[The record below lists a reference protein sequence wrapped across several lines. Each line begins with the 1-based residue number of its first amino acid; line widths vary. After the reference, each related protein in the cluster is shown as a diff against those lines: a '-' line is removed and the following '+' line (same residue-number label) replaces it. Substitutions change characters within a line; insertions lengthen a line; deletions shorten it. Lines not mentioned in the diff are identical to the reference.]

1 MVRHYLASHEWVV
14 IEGDTARV
22 GISEHAQEALG
33 DIAFV
38 DLPKVGTSV
47 KQGEEALVI
56 ESMKAAS
63 PVNSPLD
70 GTIAEVN
77 SSLTGSPEKVNSDP
91 MGEGWIFTITGFNP
105 EQLNSLLDESSYQSS
120 L

>member
-1 MVRHYLASHEWVV
+1 MERHYLASHEWVV
-14 IEGDTARV
+14 IEGNIARV
-22 GISEHAQEALG
+22 GISQHAQEALG

-38 DLPKVGTSV
+38 DLPKVGTTV

-77 SSLTGSPEKVNSDP
+77 SSLTGSPEKVNTDP
-91 MGEGWIFTITGFNP
+91 TGDGWIFTVTEFNK
-105 EQLNSLLDESSYQSS
+105 EQIQSLMDESSYNSS